1 LSRKYTDPASAGF
14 LLMAGAS
21 GIPGE
26 IAVARGAEDHA
37 GHADQ
42 QCAHNPYPNARDGVA
57 SGVILSN

>member
-1 LSRKYTDPASAGF
+1 
-14 LLMAGAS
+14 MAGAS

-42 QCAHNPYPNARDGVA
+42 QCAHNPYPNARDGIA